1 VEISKK
7 VLSPHGVSVS
17 SIDLEM
23 GGVVLQR
30 VSTYFQSDGMGR
42 TSLVVVSYVKDAV
55 RTLTG

>member
-1 VEISKK
+1 MEISKK

-30 VSTYFQSDGMGR
+30 VSTYLQSDGMGR

>member
-1 VEISKK
+1 MEISKK